1 MRISDWSSDVCSS
14 DLFLKLTPRGEMVL
28 DTEYYSEEPVRVGGS
43 GDDGEDDHGDD
54 ASGDGSAGS
63 GSSHTPPAPPPEAIA
78 PGGKPLSARLYD
90 ELAMQ
95 RRDVLAATL
104 LSHPSLALDY
114 ALFVMI
120 DDRASTFSAYG
131 STILSRP

>member
-1 MRISDWSSDVCSS
+1 
-14 DLFLKLTPRGEMVL
+14 MVL
-28 DTEYYSEEPVRVGGS
+28 DTEYYSDEPVRVGGS
-43 GDDGEDDHGDD
+43 GDDGEYDHGDD

-78 PGGKPLSARLYD
+78 PGGKPPSARLYD

-104 LSHPSLALDY
+104 LRPPALALDY
-114 ALFVMI
+114 ALFVMHQHSP
-120 DDRASTFSAYG
+120 STFRDYG
-131 STILSRP
+131 SPLRSPSPTDTANGARKSAA